1 VSNQY
6 LNNQFFSARES
17 DEDKKMNISSEDKT
31 NLLLEKRYRKSD
43 QSRLANYN
51 LLKQA
56 TVFRQ
61 HLEAL
66 SEKEDIKVEDI
77 DKHLFKG
84 FLSYASRLYKT
95 GEISESTYTLMVTQ
109 AAESYAERL
118 VELRIAKALGKY
130 DIYLEKAINR
140 WFS

>member
-1 VSNQY
+1 
-6 LNNQFFSARES
+6 
-17 DEDKKMNISSEDKT
+17 MNISSEDKT